1 MALRLES
8 LLLGRRA
15 SVALATLGIAVV
27 LLLAW
32 IGYVAVRGWQR
43 SVEQL
48 AAQQA
53 DEGADLLLSALTRD
67 MQAVQRNVLSSP
79 SLDTLAQQP
88 ASDIVNLVA
97 SAFAR
102 YEYPEAFYRW
112 RSGGESAS
120 GQFFIRRERP
130 PEWVEAVAGPNRFPV
145 ELRRGNEVG
154 ELLLARVGGDAARGK
169 RFSVFELQIGQRRY
183 QVVARLFYRDRL
195 RQSLDAV
202 FAFTVNLDWTRER
215 YFGNLMRQVV
225 AGENASSDTVLRVLD
240 GRGALVATSDGAA
253 ALGAE
258 RSRRSFPVF
267 FFSPLLVAAELPG
280 QVGGEPWV
288 AEAVLRPDSPLRG
301 AVSAAS
307 RMLVLQAL
315 AALTLMIGV
324 ALTVRAARAS
334 VQLTDLR
341 SDFVSSVSHEFKTP
355 IATIRAAGETLASG
369 RLEGAAARTEYAGF
383 IVQESRRLARLVD
396 NLLAFSRLTDI
407 SAPQQPTDALSIHS
421 LVEGTLQRF
430 EVQLTQGGFTVHV
443 DIPDTVPPVRG
454 DGSALAL
461 MLDNLIDNV
470 IRHSRTGKDVRVRV
484 EARGS
489 TAIVLDVIDTG
500 GGIAADEVRH
510 VTRKF
515 YRGRDAGHGG
525 TGLGLAIASRIAA
538 DHGGALRVLSEPG
551 VGTTVRVVLPA
562 ATRGAEQAAQA
573 RRKLA

>member
-1 MALRLES
+1 MRLES

-15 SVALATLGIAVV
+15 SVALAALGIGVV

-32 IGYVAVRGWQR
+32 IGFVAVRGWQR

-48 AAQQA
+48 AEQQA

-67 MQAVQRNVLSSP
+67 MQAVQRNILSSP
-79 SLDTLAQQP
+79 ALDTLALQP
-88 ASDIVNLVA
+88 SSDVVNLVA
-97 SAFAR
+97 STFAR
-102 YEYPEAFYRW
+102 YAYPEAFYLW
-112 RSGGESAS
+112 RSAGESPS

-130 PEWVEAVAGPNRFPV
+130 PAWEAQVAGPNRFPV
-145 ELRRGNEVG
+145 ELRPGNSVG
-154 ELLLARVGGDAARGK
+154 ELLLARVGDDAARGK
-169 RFSVFELQIGQRRY
+169 RFSVFEVQVGERRY

-202 FAFTVNLDWTRER
+202 FAYTVNLTWAREQ
-215 YFGNLMRQVV
+215 YFGSLMRQV
-225 AGENASSDTVLRVLD
+225 AAIETASSDTVLRVLD
-240 GRGALVATSDGAA
+240 GRGSLVATSDARSD
-253 ALGAE
+253 LGAE
-258 RSRRSFPVF
+258 RSRRTFPVL
-267 FFSPLLVAAELPG
+267 FFSPLLVAAEAPG

-301 AVSAAS
+301 AVAAAS
-307 RMLVLQAL
+307 RMLVLQGL
-315 AALTLMIGV
+315 AAITLLVGV
-324 ALTVRAARAS
+324 GLTVRAARTS
-334 VQLTDLR
+334 VQLTELR

-369 RLEGAAARTEYAGF
+369 RLEGEAARTEYAGF
-383 IVQESRRLARLVD
+383 IVQESRRLTRLVD

-407 SAPQQPTDALSIHS
+407 SAPQQPTEALSVRS

-430 EVQLTQGGFTVHV
+430 GVQLTQGGFTVQV
-443 DIPDTVPPVRG
+443 EIPESVPPVRG

-470 IRHSRTGKDVRVRV
+470 IRHSRTGRDVRVRV
-484 EARGS
+484 ETRG
-489 TAIVLDVIDTG
+489 TAAVVLDVIDTG

-515 YRGRDAGHGG
+515 YRGRQAGDGG
-525 TGLGLAIASRIAA
+525 TGLGLAIASRIAG
-538 DHGGALRVLSEPG
+538 DHGGSLRVLSEPG

-562 ATRGAEQAAQA
+562 AVTEMAERVEQG
-573 RRKLA
+573 RRKRA